1 MYGTTQRQRRKTD
14 AILNSLAQL
23 IRRRDIAVAKWS
35 NATARL
41 RVFTA
46 FYRQWTIRRRD
57 IARYSG
63 STTCLTVRKFQC
75 DFYRQ
80 LAIHSCDAA

>member
-1 MYGTTQRQRRKTD
+1 MILFSDTVQERCDVQHD
-14 AILNSLAQL
+14 AAAKAQGGYNFHSAAQL

-57 IARYSG
+57 IAWYSG
-63 STTCLTVRKFQC
+63 GTTASSVRKF
-75 DFYRQ
+75 
-80 LAIHSCDAA
+80 

>member
-1 MYGTTQRQRRKTD
+1 MTRLQKREADRYFH
-14 AILNSLAQL
+14 SSAQL

-46 FYRQWTIRRRD
+46 FYRQWTMRRRD
-57 IARYSG
+57 MARYSG
-63 STTCLTVRKFQC
+63 ALRLVC
-75 DFYRQ
+75 
-80 LAIHSCDAA
+80 A

>member
-1 MYGTTQRQRRKTD
+1 MYSTTQRQRRKANCD
-14 AILNSLAQL
+14 FHSSARL

-63 STTCLTVRKFQC
+63 STTASSVRKF
-75 DFYRQ
+75 
-80 LAIHSCDAA
+80 

>member
-1 MYGTTQRQRRKTD
+1 MCSMTRRQRHKAGRYFH
-14 AILNSLAQL
+14 SSAQL

-63 STTCLTVRKFQC
+63 STTASSVRKF
-75 DFYRQ
+75 
-80 LAIHSCDAA
+80 